1 MYIQIVDK
9 QDNFLT
15 LPESVMLDRLEF
27 QGKQELFSLA
37 YAHGAKTQGG
47 WIKERMIQLTGTI
60 LSGDR
65 YTNLYQMD
73 QIKYFLSKPGLR
85 VFPEGYGQ
93 RYIVTS
99 ELVDFNHSWVERM
112 DHEISKFTC
121 SLRCDDPFFYSFD
134 LSQTIEQ
141 FYDDSGGSFT
151 VYTGY
156 SGGQPDC
163 EFGQSPIITINADKF
178 VPIPSFTL
186 KNTSDEDLQIR
197 YSDPGFAA
205 GEFAIID
212 CQKGTALRGVTRTE
226 RFLEGEF
233 LRLVNNENVFEYTGA
248 ACTISVLW
256 RPRWL

>member
-47 WIKERMIQLTGTI
+47 WIKERTIQLTGTI

-121 SLRCDDPFFYSFD
+121 SLRCDDPFFYAFD
-134 LSQTIEQ
+134 YSQVLHTVYSE
-141 FYDDSGGSFT
+141 GVESFT
-151 VYTGY
+151 VNTGNY
-156 SGGQPDC
+156 AGHPDC
-163 EFGQSPIITINADKF
+163 EFGQSPIITFTADQGVD
-178 VPIPSFTL
+178 VPSLTL

-197 YSDPGFAA
+197 YSDPGFVAA
-205 GEFAIID
+205 EFAIID

-233 LRLVNNENVFEYTGA
+233 LRLVNNENVFEYDGP
-248 ACTISVLW
+248 ACGISVLW